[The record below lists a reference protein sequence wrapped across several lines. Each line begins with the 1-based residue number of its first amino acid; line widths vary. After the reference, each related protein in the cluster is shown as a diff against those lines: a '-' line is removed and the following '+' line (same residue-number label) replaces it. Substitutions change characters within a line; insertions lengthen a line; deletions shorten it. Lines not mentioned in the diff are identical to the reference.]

1 VTAVDGSV
9 VRFLQRGIHHA
20 QFTAE
25 FGQTPQDR
33 HAAKRWILEAGAVI
47 RVIYRLRKVSLVE
60 VLQDSATIKF
70 HRSGRPKDQGGDA

>member
-1 VTAVDGSV
+1 VTAVDGPV

-33 HAAKRWILEAGAVI
+33 DAAKRWILEAGAVI
-47 RVIYRLRKVSLVE
+47 RVIDRLHGDRK
-60 VLQDSATIKF
+60 
-70 HRSGRPKDQGGDA
+70 HGGDA